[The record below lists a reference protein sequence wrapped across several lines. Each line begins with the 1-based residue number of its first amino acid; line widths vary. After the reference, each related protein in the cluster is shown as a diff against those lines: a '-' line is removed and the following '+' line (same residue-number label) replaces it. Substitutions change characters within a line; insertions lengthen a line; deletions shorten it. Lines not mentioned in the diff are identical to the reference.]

1 MEKFRERDE
10 IFFKFFDL
18 RIKQQINLWFFIEIP
33 RNLSN
38 RLQLRSMILTNKSYK
53 NLFFK
58 KKMRRKFNDKK
69 KTNKAAAALVWQ
81 PNQTLYICPCFKH
94 KIFNSIFYFSFLYT
108 LYNGVFFF
116 SLGHSLCAE
125 VFHIFKSTAKQHYE
139 ATVWFSSFSTFVR
152 QCTAPCS

>member
-1 MEKFRERDE
+1 MSF
-10 IFFKFFDL
+10 FFKFFDL

-69 KTNKAAAALVWQ
+69 KNEQ
-81 PNQTLYICPCFKH
+81 GRR
-94 KIFNSIFYFSFLYT
+94 SIGMATKSDIIYL
-108 LYNGVFFF
+108 
-116 SLGHSLCAE
+116 SL
-125 VFHIFKSTAKQHYE
+125 F
-139 ATVWFSSFSTFVR
+139 
-152 QCTAPCS
+152 